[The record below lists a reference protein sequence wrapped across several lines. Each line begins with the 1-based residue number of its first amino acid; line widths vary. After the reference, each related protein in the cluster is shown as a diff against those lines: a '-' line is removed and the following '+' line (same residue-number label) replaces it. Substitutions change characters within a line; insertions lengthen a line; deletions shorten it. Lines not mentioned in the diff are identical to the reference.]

1 MLSAK
6 QQTAIELLFSNTEQQ
21 AAQMLGVRQST
32 MRRWLETPEFC
43 TAIRDIER
51 RQRKALIRIAGNAAL
66 IAVVSLCTGVDPKTA
81 LEVLKLSKALEHQ
94 DEDSAEYLAEVL
106 KSLDEDDE

>member
-43 TAIRDIER
+43 TTIRDIER

-94 DEDSAEYLAEVL
+94 DEDSAEYLAEVF